1 MWAILSGI
9 QGNLPAYQAVL
20 EDIQQRS
27 VTVENLYILGDF
39 IGVNPDSE
47 MLVEQIRYPTKN
59 NLYPQVCRGWWEEQC
74 LILHSLGATGE
85 PTELIDKHG
94 IDSTK
99 QLWDAVSLET
109 VQWLRNLDFG
119 FVELDCLLIHG
130 STVSVSEELTPDT
143 PPWQILD
150 RLQRV
155 GVNNLFCG
163 RSGKVFDYSLQS
175 ANLTST
181 VTTLDKRQPSQ
192 TLTIQDKR
200 LIGVG
205 SVGKELNKA
214 VYTLYN
220 PSNNCVEFITVPY

>member
-130 STVSVSEELTPDT
+130 SSVSVSEELTPDT

-163 RSGKVFDYSLQS
+163 RAGKVFDYSLQS

>member
-20 EDIQQRS
+20 ADIQQRS

-130 STVSVSEELTPDT
+130 SSVSVSEELTPDT

-163 RSGKVFDYSLQS
+163 RAGKVFDYSLQS

-181 VTTLDKRQPSQ
+181 VTTLDQRQPSE

-220 PSNNCVEFITVPY
+220 PSNNCVEFRTVPY

>member
-130 STVSVSEELTPDT
+130 STVSVSEELTSDT
-143 PPWQILD
+143 PPLQILD
-150 RLQRV
+150 RLQRM

-163 RSGKVFDYSLQS
+163 RAGKVFDYSLQS

-181 VTTLDKRQPSQ
+181 VTTLDKRQP
-192 TLTIQDKR
+192 DRK
-200 LIGVG
+200 
-205 SVGKELNKA
+205 SV
-214 VYTLYN
+214 V
-220 PSNNCVEFITVPY
+220 

>member
-85 PTELIDKHG
+85 PTELIHKHG

-130 STVSVSEELTPDT
+130 SSVSVSEELTPDT

-163 RSGKVFDYSLQS
+163 RAGKVFDYSLQS

-200 LIGVG
+200 LVGVG

>member
-20 EDIQQRS
+20 EDIRQRS

-85 PTELIDKHG
+85 PTELIHKHG

-130 STVSVSEELTPDT
+130 SSVSVSEELTPDT

-163 RSGKVFDYSLQS
+163 RAGKVFDYSLQS

>member
-163 RSGKVFDYSLQS
+163 RAGKVFDYSLQS

-181 VTTLDKRQPSQ
+181 VTTLDKRQPRE

>member
-1 MWAILSGI
+1 
-9 QGNLPAYQAVL
+9 
-20 EDIQQRS
+20 
-27 VTVENLYILGDF
+27 
-39 IGVNPDSE
+39 
-47 MLVEQIRYPTKN
+47 
-59 NLYPQVCRGWWEEQC
+59 
-74 LILHSLGATGE
+74 
-85 PTELIDKHG
+85 
-94 IDSTK
+94 
-99 QLWDAVSLET
+99 

-130 STVSVSEELTPDT
+130 SSVSVSEELTPDT

-181 VTTLDKRQPSQ
+181 VTTLDQRQPSE

-220 PSNNCVEFITVPY
+220 PSNNCVEFRTVPY

>member
-1 MWAILSGI
+1 
-9 QGNLPAYQAVL
+9 
-20 EDIQQRS
+20 
-27 VTVENLYILGDF
+27 
-39 IGVNPDSE
+39 

-130 STVSVSEELTPDT
+130 SSVSVSEELTPDT

-200 LIGVG
+200 LM
-205 SVGKELNKA
+205 LNCTSERSIPS
-214 VYTLYN
+214 TL
-220 PSNNCVEFITVPY
+220 NCSEIMLRIALDSSSDQSFAFLSKLIPACVRMLCALLLPMP

>member
-130 STVSVSEELTPDT
+130 SSVSVSEELTPDT

-163 RSGKVFDYSLQS
+163 RAGKVFDYSLQS

-205 SVGKELNKA
+205 NVGKELNKA

-220 PSNNCVEFITVPY
+220 PSNNCVEFRT

>member
-130 STVSVSEELTPDT
+130 SSVSVSEELTPDT

-163 RSGKVFDYSLQS
+163 RAGKVFDYSLQS

-220 PSNNCVEFITVPY
+220 P

>member
-130 STVSVSEELTPDT
+130 SSVSVSEELTPDT

-163 RSGKVFDYSLQS
+163 RAGKVLDYFYPQGQLSR
-175 ANLTST
+175 
-181 VTTLDKRQPSQ
+181 VK
-192 TLTIQDKR
+192 K
-200 LIGVG
+200 
-205 SVGKELNKA
+205 
-214 VYTLYN
+214 
-220 PSNNCVEFITVPY
+220 

>member
-163 RSGKVFDYSLQS
+163 RAGKVFDYSLQS

-200 LIGVG
+200 
-205 SVGKELNKA
+205 
-214 VYTLYN
+214 YTLYN
-220 PSNNCVEFITVPY
+220 PSNNCVEFRTVPH

>member
-85 PTELIDKHG
+85 PTELIHKHG

-130 STVSVSEELTPDT
+130 SSVSVSEELTPDT

-163 RSGKVFDYSLQS
+163 RAGKVFDYSLQS

-181 VTTLDKRQPSQ
+181 VTTLDKRQPRE